1 MKRRAISLLLV
12 IVVTFSLFLTGC
24 AGNTNDNGATPA
36 GGNNSSPAAVENK
49 KPIKIG
55 GITSLSGALQDYG
68 QQNQRGF
75 MLGLEYA
82 TNGTMEVAGRKI
94 EVIWEDTTTVPD
106 VARERAIKLLDQDK
120 VDLLVGPASSS
131 DAAAILEL
139 AEEFKK
145 VLVIEPAAADFLT
158 GPSWNR
164 YIFRTG
170 RNTAQD
176 ANAVANVIISNKP
189 GAKVATLA
197 PDSAFGR
204 AGVDPAVNALK
215 EGGAELIHQEFPP
228 TETTDFTPYIL
239 RIREA
244 KPDYLYVIWAG
255 ANNPWSQLMEL
266 DLESHGIKI
275 ITGAPEIAALRMM
288 KSMVGMSGFTVYYN
302 SVPQNP
308 VNDWLVKKHKEKYN
322 SVPDIFTSG
331 GMASAIAIV
340 TALEKTG
347 GDTNTE
353 KLIETMRGMEFD
365 SPTGK
370 RYFREEDH
378 QAIQP
383 LFEIILTVVEGIDH
397 PVPKLVRVIP
407 AEEIAPPINVP
418 AGAKR

>member
-1 MKRRAISLLLV
+1 MKRTISLLLV
-12 IVVTFSLFLTGC
+12 ITFTLSLFLTGC
-24 AGNTNDNGATPA
+24 ADKTT
-36 GGNNSSPAAVENK
+36 GGVDVSE
-49 KPIKIG
+49 PIKIG

-68 QQNQRGF
+68 QQMQRGF
-75 MLGLEYA
+75 ELGLEYA

-120 VDLLVGPASSS
+120 VDILAGLASSS
-131 DAAAILEL
+131 DAAAVLEL
-139 AEEFKK
+139 AEEFKRI
-145 VLVIEPAAADFLT
+145 LVIDPAAADFLT

-170 RNTAQD
+170 RNSAQD
-176 ANAVANVIISNKP
+176 AKAMANVIINNKP

-204 AGVDPAVNALK
+204 AMVDPVVGALK
-215 EGGAELIHQEFPP
+215 DGGAELIHQEFPP
-228 TETTDFTPYIL
+228 AETTDFTPYIL

-255 ANNPWSQLMEL
+255 ANNPWGQLMEL

-275 ITGAPEIAALRMM
+275 TTGAPEIAALRMM
-288 KSMVGMSGFTVYYN
+288 KPMIGMPGFTVYYN

-308 VNDWLVKKHKEKYN
+308 INDWLVEKHKEKYN
-322 SVPDIFTSG
+322 EVPDLFTSG
-331 GMASAIAIV
+331 GMACAISIV

-347 GDTNTE
+347 GNTDAE
-353 KLIETMRGMEFD
+353 ELIKTMRGMEFD

-383 LFEIILTVVEGIDH
+383 LYEIVLTEVEGIDH
-397 PVPKLVRVIP
+397 PVPKLIREIP
-407 AEEIAPPINVP
+407 ADDIAPEIAVP
-418 AGAKR
+418 ADAKR

>member
-1 MKRRAISLLLV
+1 MKRSISLLLV
-12 IVVTFSLFLTGC
+12 ITFTLSLFLTGC
-24 AGNTNDNGATPA
+24 AGKTT
-36 GGNNSSPAAVENK
+36 GGVDKSE
-49 KPIKIG
+49 PIKIG

-68 QQNQRGF
+68 QQMQRGF
-75 MLGLEYA
+75 ELGLEYA
-82 TNGTMEVAGRKI
+82 TKGTMEVAGRKI

-106 VARERAIKLLDQDK
+106 VARERAIKLLDVDK
-120 VDLLVGPASSS
+120 VDILAGLASSS
-131 DAAAILEL
+131 DAAAVLEL

-145 VLVIEPAAADFLT
+145 ILVIEPAAADFLT
-158 GPSWNR
+158 GSAWNR

-170 RNTAQD
+170 RNSAQD
-176 ANAVANVIISNKP
+176 AKAMANVIINNKP

-204 AGVDPAVNALK
+204 SMVDPVVGALQD
-215 EGGAELIHQEFPP
+215 GGAELIHQEFPP
-228 TETTDFTPYIL
+228 AETTDFTPYIL

-255 ANNPWSQLMEL
+255 ANNPWGQLMEL

-275 ITGAPEIAALRMM
+275 TTGAPEIAALKMM
-288 KSMVGMSGFTVYYN
+288 TPMVGMPGFTVYYH

-308 VNDWLVKKHKEKYN
+308 INDWLVEKHKEKYD
-322 SVPDIFTSG
+322 SVPDIFTPG
-331 GMASAIAIV
+331 GMAGAIAIV

-347 GDTNTE
+347 GNTDAE
-353 KLIETMRGMEFD
+353 ELIKVMRGMEFD

-383 LFEIILTVVEGIDH
+383 LYEIVLTEVEGVDY
-397 PVPKLVRVIP
+397 PVPKLVREIP
-407 AEEIAPPINVP
+407 AEDIAPEIAVP
-418 AGAKR
+418 ADAKR

>member
-1 MKRRAISLLLV
+1 MKRKVISLLLV
-12 IVVTFSLFLTGC
+12 IVIMSSLLLAGCGSKTTG
-24 AGNTNDNGATPA
+24 GVDK
-36 GGNNSSPAAVENK
+36 SQ
-49 KPIKIG
+49 PIRIG

-82 TNGTMEVAGRKI
+82 TKGTMEVAGRKI

-120 VDLLVGPASSS
+120 VDILVGPASSS

-145 VLVIEPAAADFLT
+145 VIVLEPAAADFLT

-164 YIFRTG
+164 YTFRTG
-170 RNTAQD
+170 RNSAQD
-176 ANAVANVIISNKP
+176 ANAVANVIVTGKP

-197 PDSAFGR
+197 PDSAYGR
-204 AGVDPAVNALK
+204 SMVEPAVNSLK
-215 EGGAELIHQEFPP
+215 NNGAELIHQEFPP
-228 TETTDFTPYIL
+228 AETTDFTPYIL

-244 KPDYLYVIWAG
+244 RPDYLIVIWAG
-255 ANNPWSQLMEL
+255 ANNPWGQLMEL
-266 DLESHGIKI
+266 NLEQYGIQ
-275 ITGAPEIAALRMM
+275 ITAGVAEIAALKMM
-288 KSMVGMSGFTVYYN
+288 QPMIGMHGYTLYYN

-308 VNDWLVKKHKEKYN
+308 VNDWLVEKHKEKYGQ
-322 SVPDIFTSG
+322 VPDIFVSG

-347 GDTNTE
+347 GNADAE
-353 KLIETMRGMEFD
+353 ELIKTMRGMEFD

-378 QAIQP
+378 QAIQV
-383 LFEIILTVVEGIDH
+383 LYEIILTEVEGVDH
-397 PVPKLVRVIP
+397 PVPKLVREIP
-407 AEEIAPPINVP
+407 AEDIAPPITVP
-418 AGAKR
+418 ADAKR